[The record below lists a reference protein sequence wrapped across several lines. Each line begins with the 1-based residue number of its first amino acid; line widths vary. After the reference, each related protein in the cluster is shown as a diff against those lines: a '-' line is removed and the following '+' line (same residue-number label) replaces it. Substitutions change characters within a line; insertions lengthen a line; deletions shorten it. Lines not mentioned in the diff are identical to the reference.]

1 MIEKEKYTIEQLA
14 NGIIRVETKKG
25 IHFLEEDLKE
35 VNRIY
40 TEELKISNGLFLIVI
55 GEDSTS
61 DFDNF
66 KRFAKPDRNKIRKAE
81 AIVVK
86 SVLHNV
92 ESDYYIKHFKV
103 DHPVKIFDNEDDA
116 ILWLKVI

>member
-1 MIEKEKYTIEQLA
+1 MIEREKYTIDKLP
-14 NGIIRVETKKG
+14 NGIIRIEVKQG
-25 IHFLEEDLKE
+25 IHFNEEDLKE

-40 TEELKISNGLFLIVI
+40 TEDLKISNGLFLIVI

-66 KRFAKPDRNKIRKAE
+66 KRFARPDRNKIRKAE
-81 AIVVK
+81 AIVTK
-86 SVLHNV
+86 SVLHNI

-103 DHPVKIFDNEDDA
+103 DHPVKIFDNEEDA
-116 ILWLKVI
+116 ILWLQVI